1 MEHVYFF
8 DSNKKRIS
16 WVVQNE
22 KTNIEQYREHAEKYL
37 DLVSVEQSK
46 YIALH
51 VGIFWCI
58 GLFIIKNGD
67 TVKIMIDS
75 KSMYDHL
82 SNNTASTDTF
92 IEIRTGFIKQLIDQ
106 RKLVVKYELIK
117 AEQNIAIRVL
127 PLY

>member
-8 DSNKKRIS
+8 DGNKKRIS

-22 KTNIEQYREHAEKYL
+22 KTNIEQHREHAENYL

-58 GLFIIKNGD
+58 GVFIIKNGD
-67 TVKIMIDS
+67 IIKIMLDS
-75 KSMYDHL
+75 QSMYEHL

-106 RKLVVKYELIK
+106 RKLVIKYELITP
-117 AEQNIAIRVL
+117 EQNIATSAL
-127 PLY
+127 SL

>member
-1 MEHVYFF
+1 MEHVYF
-8 DSNKKRIS
+8 SNGNQKRIS
-16 WVVQNE
+16 WVIQNE
-22 KTNIEQYREHAEKYL
+22 KTNIEQYREHAENYL

-58 GLFIIKNGD
+58 GVFIIKNGD
-67 TVKIMIDS
+67 IIKIMLDS
-75 KSMYDHL
+75 ESMYDHL

-106 RKLVVKYELIK
+106 RKLMIKYELITP
-117 AEQNIAIRVL
+117 EQNIATSAL
-127 PLY
+127 SL

>member
-8 DSNKKRIS
+8 DGNKKRIS

-22 KTNIEQYREHAEKYL
+22 KTNVEQHREHAEKYL

-58 GLFIIKNGD
+58 GVFIIKNGD
-67 TVKIMIDS
+67 IVKIMLDS

-106 RKLVVKYELIK
+106 RKLVIKYELIRP
-117 AEQNIAIRVL
+117 EQNIATSAL
-127 PLY
+127 SL

>member
-8 DSNKKRIS
+8 DGNKKRIS

-22 KTNIEQYREHAEKYL
+22 KTNIEQHREHAENYL

-58 GLFIIKNGD
+58 GVFIIKNGD
-67 TVKIMIDS
+67 IIKIMLDS
-75 KSMYDHL
+75 RSMYEHL

-106 RKLVVKYELIK
+106 RKLVIKYELITP
-117 AEQNIAIRVL
+117 EQNIATSAL
-127 PLY
+127 SL